1 MLPCGHTFANSCWE
15 ISNALF
21 EVHPVELLEL
31 ELRGPPVE
39 DVEKTSRSKAALK
52 DELIALLERAEK
64 LVESHLSNVLR
75 DFRQV
80 GPGGQVPKKNAW
92 FWNQSDERALK
103 CALRSR
109 CLLEASSI
117 LRRCAAKLQAWQ
129 TDGTEL
135 VDLGITCHL
144 HNCLAECHHLLD
156 NDLEGPPVDSDSEDD
171 SEPQGGDRISQ
182 SMEVSTMSRGLTPK
196 VIAKGKLSRR
206 CTDIG
211 FAMPRRTKAR
221 SLSAPPKF
229 GIQEEQKCRDA
240 GKSLDDSSLE
250 SLLHPVP
257 KLATMDPRMILKRFY
272 ATLVGEGREDTV
284 GQPVTTRAISSS
296 SGIGSGD
303 TWPVL
308 CKEPRRLLESS
319 GYVEPY
325 DLSVAGGAFGMAV
338 PLPTS
343 MEKIEDLGAMIAH
356 ALLSSQHW
364 EQLKPRLWGHGILD
378 DMEAKTVRKE
388 QEEIDF
394 CSIDDEEAPI
404 PISVQAP
411 DGSRWQVE
419 ALAPLRFHL
428 LRRLAFRND
437 ANFCEMLR
445 RCDPHSTSGGKS
457 KSAFWKSQCG
467 QLMLKEVR
475 AAEAGH
481 LASKAGPF
489 AVRLAEALRG
499 EPSLLCEVFGLFK
512 VSRLGK
518 RPSTRTIIIMRN
530 LLNGIDDDW
539 QIFDIKGA
547 AHRHM
552 PATATL
558 EVPTGKPAP
567 SSPASV
573 KWDDCFIETFG
584 ALPKVLKP
592 TDHEALELALKC
604 DLHVLRELGLVDYSL
619 LMAFNLEAKRV
630 RLAIIDFLQPYT
642 LNKQLE
648 STVKKL
654 VQRHEPTIVEP
665 VQYAKRFHEFIRK
678 AFQAAVG
685 KTEVESLQT
694 GEPKVNYRETITSK
708 ISYDYTHKRQSGGRG
723 QYGKVIGYFEPVPEE
738 EQTDD
743 KDGITFVNKLVGNDI
758 PPSYVPAIE
767 KGFRSATQKGLL
779 TGSPLIHMRCVLE
792 DGAAHEVDSSS
803 EAFQAAAQGAFDNFY
818 HEANP
823 VVLEPLMAVEVTF
836 PSEFQPQALQTL
848 NNREGSIQGTKAVSS
863 DTSLVEAWSN
873 WEGRRYGCQ
882 MENP

>member
-1 MLPCGHTFANSCWE
+1 MIQSLRKE
-15 ISNALF
+15 IVS
-21 EVHPVELLEL
+21 V
-31 ELRGPPVE
+31 
-39 DVEKTSRSKAALK
+39 KAWRQSGGMF
-52 DELIALLERAEK
+52 DFWT
-64 LVESHLSNVLR
+64 VL
-75 DFRQV
+75 D
-80 GPGGQVPKKNAW
+80 
-92 FWNQSDERALK
+92 
-103 CALRSR
+103 
-109 CLLEASSI
+109 
-117 LRRCAAKLQAWQ
+117 
-129 TDGTEL
+129 
-135 VDLGITCHL
+135 
-144 HNCLAECHHLLD
+144 HLLD
-156 NDLEGPPVDSDSEDD
+156 HFDPCWTFWTLVFHIVTPTILFRSFWWVLVECC
-171 SEPQGGDRISQ
+171 PQ
-182 SMEVSTMSRGLTPK
+182 VSTISRGLTPK

-229 GIQEEQKCRDA
+229 GIQEEQKCRDE

-325 DLSVAGGAFGMAV
+325 DLSVADGVFGMAV

-343 MEKIEDLGAMIAH
+343 MEKTDDLGAMIAH

-378 DMEAKTVRKE
+378 DMEAETVQKG

-394 CSIDDEEAPI
+394 CSIDDEEARI

-419 ALAPLRFHL
+419 VLAPLRFHL

-445 RCDPHSTSGGKS
+445 RCDPHSTTGGKS

-475 AAEAGH
+475 AAEASH

-552 PATATL
+552 PATPTL
-558 EVPTGKPAP
+558 EVPMGSPRP
-567 SSPASV
+567 SSPVSV
-573 KWDDCFIETFG
+573 KWDDCFVETFG

-642 LNKQLE
+642 LNKQQLCSSQWKSLSLERNVAFEYSWTFLEFLTVRIIFSMDFSKFTEFLLCKPPKTSSARWIPMQDASNLRLE

-665 VQYAKRFHEFIRK
+665 VPLQSCGKGKSFRFLMIFC
-678 AFQAAVG
+678 V
-685 KTEVESLQT
+685 
-694 GEPKVNYRETITSK
+694 
-708 ISYDYTHKRQSGGRG
+708 
-723 QYGKVIGYFEPVPEE
+723 YFCDVH
-738 EQTDD
+738 
-743 KDGITFVNKLVGNDI
+743 IF
-758 PPSYVPAIE
+758 
-767 KGFRSATQKGLL
+767 
-779 TGSPLIHMRCVLE
+779 
-792 DGAAHEVDSSS
+792 
-803 EAFQAAAQGAFDNFY
+803 
-818 HEANP
+818 
-823 VVLEPLMAVEVTF
+823 
-836 PSEFQPQALQTL
+836 
-848 NNREGSIQGTKAVSS
+848 SIIQ
-863 DTSLVEAWSN
+863 
-873 WEGRRYGCQ
+873 
-882 MENP
+882 